1 MNYLLMAL
9 LAISVIV
16 AVVILIIF
24 IGILGVWMKG
34 ADSLA
39 FPGLGLLVS
48 TPLILVALLVSEI
61 VMVLLAAYFVRYIPI
76 MQLMFG
82 DIDEL

>member
-16 AVVILIIF
+16 AVVILTIF

>member
-9 LAISVIV
+9 LAISVII
-16 AVVILIIF
+16 AIVILIIF
-24 IGILGVWMKG
+24 IGVLGAWMKG

-39 FPGLGLLVS
+39 FPGLGLLIA

-61 VMVLLAAYFVRYIPI
+61 VMVLLAAYLVRYIPI

-82 DIDEL
+82 EIDEL